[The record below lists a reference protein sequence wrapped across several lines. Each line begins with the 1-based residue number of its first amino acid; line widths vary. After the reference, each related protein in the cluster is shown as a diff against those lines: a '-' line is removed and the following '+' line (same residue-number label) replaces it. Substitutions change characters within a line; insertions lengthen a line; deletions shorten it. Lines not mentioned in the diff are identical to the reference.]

1 MNKSRFIMLLGIIFP
16 VSVMFADT
24 GKPKRNQ
31 KDVENI
37 ISNKKT
43 LLCYAVPA
51 LSPTPRLPDA
61 LPSDAKL
68 TNEIY
73 IIAAKGEY
81 EPASFVLSAKKDLRN
96 VQIEVS
102 DLSSSSGLIKSKNI
116 DIKVVKCWYQAGTAW
131 YSYYG
136 DKTRKVLT
144 PELLL
149 NDETLIKVDRENK
162 ENYIRLDYPQ
172 GSEYKKVSSPD
183 LKAFNY
189 TKEPV
194 QDKKYL
200 CPFSLEAGK
209 NKQFWITVK
218 VPETASKGRYKA
230 TLKLKTNGE
239 NIAEIFINLRVLPF
253 SLPMPKT
260 YYNLNR
266 AFFTSI
272 STWCALPV
280 HLFKLCNQ
288 NRKIQDN
295 ELKTNLPL
303 AEKRLSA
310 EYKNLRSHNIYNM
323 GNRVD
328 YGVSRYGFSTKTIN
342 DLLKRELRLK
352 KNAGFVMKPLFGGGW
367 ACEAYSGDLNR
378 KGDFKPDPEK
388 FKKYKKRIDM
398 TFDFIEKELGHRDI
412 YFSTWDEAHNKTLR
426 ALQPYWR
433 YIKSKGGK
441 MIATGGWGRT
451 PEKGGLYL
459 DIFRAPGSRPPNRE
473 NANEAHSF
481 GLRVVSYAA
490 PHTGPENPD
499 ASRRNHGLNLYK
511 ANYDGTYNYIYY
523 SSGYS
528 PGVSRTQE
536 NIWND
541 NEGSAERGFCM
552 VYPTIN
558 GVIDTIAWEGFR
570 EGIDDI
576 RYATKLKMTAEKAIK
591 SKNLEAVTMARKA
604 LRWLETL
611 DEKSDNLDTARL
623 EMINYILEI
632 EKLMKERI

>member
-1 MNKSRFIMLLGIIFP
+1 MNKSLFIALLGVFFP
-16 VSVMFADT
+16 VSGIFADT
-24 GKPKRNQ
+24 KKLNTKFQ
-31 KDVENI
+31 ENVNN
-37 ISNKKT
+37 STLNKKP
-43 LLCYAVPA
+43 LVCYVVPA
-51 LSPTPRLPDA
+51 LSPIPRLPDI
-61 LPSDAKL
+61 LPSDGKV
-68 TNEIY
+68 TNEID
-73 IIAAKGEY
+73 IVAAKGEY
-81 EPASFVLSAKKDLRN
+81 EPASFVLSAKKDLDN
-96 VQIEVS
+96 VQVKVS
-102 DLSSSSGLIKSKNI
+102 DLSGNNGTIRSKNI
-116 DIKVVKCWYQAGTAW
+116 DVKVVKCWYQAGTAW

-136 DKTRKVLT
+136 DKTRKVLI

-149 NDETLIKVDRENK
+149 NDETLIKVDRKKK
-162 ENYIRLDYPQ
+162 ENFIRLEYPH
-172 GSEYKKVSSPD
+172 GAEYKKASS
-183 LKAFNY
+183 LKSFNY
-189 TKEPV
+189 TREPV
-194 QDKKYL
+194 HDADAL
-200 CPFSLEAGK
+200 CPVSFKAGK

-218 VPETASKGRYKA
+218 VPESASAGMYKS
-230 TLKLKTNGE
+230 TLKLIKNGK
-239 NIAEIFINLRVLPF
+239 NIAEVLINLKVLPF

-266 AFFTSI
+266 TFFTSI

-280 HLFKLCNQ
+280 HLFKLCDQ

-310 EYKNLRSHNIYNM
+310 EYKNLRKHNIYNM

-328 YGVSRYGFSTKTIN
+328 YGVSRYGFSIKTIN
-342 DLLKRELRLK
+342 NLLQRELRLQK
-352 KNAGFVMKPLFGGGW
+352 KAGFVMKPLMGGGW
-367 ACEAYSGDLNR
+367 ACAARSGDLNR
-378 KGDFKPDPEK
+378 KGDFKPDPAK

-412 YFSTWDEAHNKTLR
+412 YFATWDEAHNKTLR

-433 YIKSKGGK
+433 YVKSKGGK
-441 MIATGGWGRT
+441 IIATGGWGRT

-459 DIFRAPGSRPPNRE
+459 DIFRAPGSRPPDRE

-481 GLRVVSYAA
+481 SLRVISYAA

-499 ASRRNHGLNLYK
+499 ASRRNHGLMLYK

-528 PGVSRTQE
+528 PGRSRSKE
-536 NIWND
+536 NIWDD

-576 RYATKLKMTAEKAIK
+576 RYATKLKMTAEKAMK
-591 SKNLEAVTMARKA
+591 SKNLEAATMAKKA

-611 DEKSDNLDTARL
+611 DAKSDNLDTARL
-623 EMINYILEI
+623 EMINYILKI